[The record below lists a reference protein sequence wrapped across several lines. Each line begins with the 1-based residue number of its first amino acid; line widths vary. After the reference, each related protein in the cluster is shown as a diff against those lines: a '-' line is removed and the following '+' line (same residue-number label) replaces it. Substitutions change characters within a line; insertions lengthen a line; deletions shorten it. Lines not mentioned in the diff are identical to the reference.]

1 MFTKQKITH
10 DAAIIQIVVATLLIV
25 GLIFIYSSS
34 SFYSIE
40 RYGTAFYYVRRQ
52 FIGLI
57 LGMFAYFIGR
67 HLPLKL
73 LQQSSLIT
81 LVGSLI
87 LTALPLLNIIGKKVH
102 GSHRW
107 LNIFGFTFQPS
118 ECLKVAVVIYI
129 ASFLA
134 RKKNDLHSLKKS
146 YLPVLTILGIV
157 TIILLKQPD
166 FGCAVTI
173 CATTL
178 CMLFLA
184 NVNLKYLGYTLLASL
199 PGLLGLAYL
208 QPYRWRRILTYLDPW
223 KDPQGSGFQII
234 QSLIAVGSGGLWG
247 TGIAQSQQKFFYL
260 PMQHTD
266 FIFSIIAEEI
276 GFIGSI
282 FLITLYCMFTFFGF
296 KVSWSL
302 ENLFATYLVQG
313 ITILVTLQSLI
324 NIFVSTGLAP
334 TKGIGL
340 PFISYGN
347 TSLICNLFMVGLI
360 MNTAHDFYE

>member
-10 DAAIIQIVVATLLIV
+10 DATIIQIIVAILLII
-25 GLIFIYSSS
+25 GIIFIYSSS

-52 FIGLI
+52 LIGLGI
-57 LGMFAYFIGR
+57 GIIAYFIGR
-67 HLPLKL
+67 YLPIKFLNEMSLISLVATLLVTLLPLMN
-73 LQQSSLIT
+73 
-81 LVGSLI
+81 V
-87 LTALPLLNIIGKKVH
+87 IGRKIH

-107 LNIFGFTFQPS
+107 INIFGFTFQPS
-118 ECLKVAVVIYI
+118 ECLKVAMVIYI

-134 RKKNDLHSLKKS
+134 RKKNELHSLKKS
-146 YLPVLTILGIV
+146 YLPVLTVLGIV

-184 NVNLKYLGYTLLASL
+184 DVNLKYLGYTVLASL
-199 PGLLGLAYL
+199 PGLLTLAYL
-208 QPYRWRRILTYLDPW
+208 QPYRWKRILTYLDPW

-247 TGIAQSQQKFFYL
+247 TGIAQSQQKYFYL

-282 FLITLYCMFTFFGF
+282 LLISLFCLFTFFGF
-296 KVSWSL
+296 KISWNL
-302 ENLFATYLVQG
+302 KNLFSTYLVQG
-313 ITILVTLQSLI
+313 ITILITLQSLI

-347 TSLICNLFMVGLI
+347 TALICNLFMIGLM
-360 MNTAHDFYE
+360 MNAAHDFYE

>member
-1 MFTKQKITH
+1 MTLG
-10 DAAIIQIVVATLLIV
+10 II
-25 GLIFIYSSS
+25 
-34 SFYSIE
+34 
-40 RYGTAFYYVRRQ
+40 
-52 FIGLI
+52 
-57 LGMFAYFIGR
+57 AYFIGR
-67 HLPLKL
+67 NIPLST
-73 LQQSSLIT
+73 LQQTSLLS
-81 LVGSLI
+81 LVGSLL
-87 LTALPLLNIIGKKVH
+87 LTALPLLNIIGRKVH

-107 LNIFGFTFQPS
+107 INIFGFTFQPS

-134 RKKNDLHSLKKS
+134 RKKDDLHSLKKS
-146 YLPVLTILGIV
+146 YLPVMTILAV
-157 TIILLKQPD
+157 VAIILLKQPD

-173 CATTL
+173 SATTL

-184 NVNLKYLGYTLLASL
+184 NVNLKYLGYTVLASI
-199 PGLLGLAYL
+199 PGLITLAYL

-247 TGIAQSQQKFFYL
+247 TGIAQSKQKFFYL

-276 GFIGSI
+276 GFIGSLFI
-282 FLITLYCMFTFFGF
+282 LSLFIIITLFGF
-296 KVSWSL
+296 KIAWNL
-302 ENLFATYLVQG
+302 ENLFARYLIQG
-313 ITILVTLQSLI
+313 ITILITLQSLI

-347 TSLICNLFMVGLI
+347 TALICNLFMTGLI
-360 MNTAHDFYE
+360 INAAHDFYE